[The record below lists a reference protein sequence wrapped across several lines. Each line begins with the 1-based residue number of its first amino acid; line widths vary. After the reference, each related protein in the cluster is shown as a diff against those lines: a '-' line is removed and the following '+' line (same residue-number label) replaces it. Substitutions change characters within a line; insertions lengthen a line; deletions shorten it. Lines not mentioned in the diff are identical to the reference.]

1 MPRPALKEERR
12 EQILQA
18 FERCVA
24 RYGIEGATL
33 ERIAEEAN
41 LARAL
46 IRHNVGNRDDLV
58 LALIERFFARS
69 DDQWAA
75 LTKALPEKN
84 KTKAL
89 IEYLFDSRYS
99 DSQLVL
105 LTEALIAGGA
115 QDKQLAKRLRDW
127 IDQSLDVM
135 TGIIR
140 QDFQKAASDRVEAC
154 AAGILGIYFN
164 VDSFALIGDMS
175 RLRGAS
181 RAAALALVDNL
192 EKGMSR

>member
-24 RYGIEGATL
+24 YYGLEGATL
-33 ERIAEEAN
+33 ERIAAEAG

-46 IRHNVGNRDDLV
+46 IRHNIGNREELTA
-58 LALIERFFARS
+58 ALIERFFKRS
-69 DDQWAA
+69 DEQWNS
-75 LTKALPEKN
+75 LVEALPEKN
-84 KTKAL
+84 KSKAL

-99 DSQLVL
+99 DPQLVL

-115 QDKQLAKRLRDW
+115 QDKKLAKRLRDW
-127 IDQSLDVM
+127 IDRSLDV
-135 TGIIR
+135 IADVLEQEAPNADHR
-140 QDFQKAASDRVEAC
+140 QIEAS

-175 RLRGAS
+175 RLRNAS
-181 RAAALALVDNL
+181 KAAALSLLENL
-192 EKGMSR
+192 SRRTIA

>member
-1 MPRPALKEERR
+1 MPRPALKKERR

-24 RYGIEGATL
+24 RYGFEGATL
-33 ERIAEEAN
+33 ERIAEEAG

-58 LALIERFFARS
+58 EAMVERFFAHS
-69 DDQWAA
+69 NAQWTT
-75 LTKALPEKN
+75 LIEALPETG

-99 DSQLVL
+99 DPQLVL
-105 LTEALIAGGA
+105 LTEALIAAGA
-115 QDKQLAKRLRDW
+115 QDAELAKRLRDW
-127 IDQSLDVM
+127 IDQSVDMIADVV
-135 TGIIR
+135 R
-140 QDFQKAASDRVEAC
+140 QGFPDAESDRVEAS

-164 VDSFALIGDMS
+164 VDSFALIGDMP
-175 RLRGAS
+175 RLRTLS
-181 RAAALALVDNL
+181 KAAAQALIDNL
-192 EKGMSR
+192 EWRAVR

>member
-33 ERIAEEAN
+33 ERIAEEAS

-58 LALIERFFARS
+58 LALIERFFAHS
-69 DDQWAA
+69 DNQWAA
-75 LTKALPEKN
+75 LTEALPEKN

-99 DSQLVL
+99 DSQQVL
-105 LTEALIAGGA
+105 ITEALIAGGA

-127 IDQSLDVM
+127 IDQSLDVIAD
-135 TGIIR
+135 IIR
-140 QDFQKAASDRVEAC
+140 QDFQEAASDRVEAC

-181 RAAALALVDNL
+181 RAAALTLVDNL
-192 EKGMSR
+192 EKGVNR